1 MSNRVRCIVGA
12 HDATCNMRQLKIVF
26 RSLYTHLCYLSLS
39 SPTDRNPAIL
49 TMKGLIFLSAMSHGI
64 ATKMISDAGGK
75 HMIDDLL
82 VAEIVST
89 TVVLLG
95 LSTASLGAVLILAGK
110 FRFADAVAY
119 LPLPVVGGA

>member
-1 MSNRVRCIVGA
+1 
-12 HDATCNMRQLKIVF
+12 MRPLKIGI
-26 RSLYTHLCYLSLS
+26 RSLLHSSLLSLS
-39 SPTDRNPAIL
+39 LSLFADGSQPHHL
-49 TMKGLIFLSAMSHGI
+49 MMKGLIFLSAMSPGI
-64 ATKMISDAGGK
+64 ATKMISDAGGSHK
-75 HMIDDLL
+75 VDDLL

>member
-1 MSNRVRCIVGA
+1 
-12 HDATCNMRQLKIVF
+12 MRPLKIGI
-26 RSLYTHLCYLSLS
+26 RSLLHSSLLSLS
-39 SPTDRNPAIL
+39 LPLSLFADGLQPHHL
-49 TMKGLIFLSAMSHGI
+49 MMKGLIFLSAMSHGI
-64 ATKMISDAGGK
+64 ATKMISDAGGSHK
-75 HMIDDLL
+75 VDDLL

>member
-1 MSNRVRCIVGA
+1 
-12 HDATCNMRQLKIVF
+12 
-26 RSLYTHLCYLSLS
+26 
-39 SPTDRNPAIL
+39 
-49 TMKGLIFLSAMSHGI
+49 MSHGI
-64 ATKMISDAGGK
+64 ATKMISDAGGSHK
-75 HMIDDLL
+75 VDDLL

-110 FRFADAVAY
+110 FRLADAVAY